1 MRVGEV
7 QRKTLETKIAARID
21 LDGDGTAEVSTG
33 VGFLDHMIAQ
43 LARHGAFD
51 ITLDAKG
58 DLEIDAHHTVEDTG
72 IVLGQAIDRAL
83 GERIGIRRMGDATV
97 PMDEALAQVAI
108 DLSGRGYSVFDGSFA
123 TDTIG
128 DLGTEL
134 IPHFFEALAS
144 HARAN
149 IFVRILAGRSDHH
162 RAEATFK
169 ALARSLNIAVSLD
182 PQRTGQVPSTKGTL
196 SHNTE
201 D

>member
-108 DLSGRGYSVFDGSFA
+108 DLS
-123 TDTIG
+123 
-128 DLGTEL
+128 L
-134 IPHFFEALAS
+134 IH
-144 HARAN
+144 
-149 IFVRILAGRSDHH
+149 I
-162 RAEATFK
+162 
-169 ALARSLNIAVSLD
+169 
-182 PQRTGQVPSTKGTL
+182 
-196 SHNTE
+196 
-201 D
+201 